1 MKDFRFHSAVDIAF
15 WAIVRP
21 QLSFKM
27 LREDHEAEGHKQQAS
42 YLSENFF
49 IPGQQRDQINQL
61 AGDVQLIFGQLTHL
75 A

>member
-1 MKDFRFHSAVDIAF
+1 
-15 WAIVRP
+15 
-21 QLSFKM
+21 M

-42 YLSENFF
+42 YLSESFF